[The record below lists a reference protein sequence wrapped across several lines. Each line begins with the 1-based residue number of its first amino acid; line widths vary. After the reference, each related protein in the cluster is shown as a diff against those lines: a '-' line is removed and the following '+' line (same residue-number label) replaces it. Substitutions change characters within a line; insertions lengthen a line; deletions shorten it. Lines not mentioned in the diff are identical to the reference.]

1 MKINTSFKSNYAIL
15 DVKKG
20 RAALARKIV
29 KGEKIKVYVEMI
41 LDTQSSH
48 DDGTS
53 IEFSGE
59 VISLK
64 YDDPKLENIKK
75 QVKSKNV

>member
-1 MKINTSFKSNYAIL
+1 MQDAPFKSDFALL

-20 RAALARKIV
+20 RQALAKKIDA
-29 KGEKIKVYVEMI
+29 GGKVRVRIDMVI
-41 LDTQSSH
+41 DCRHGS

-59 VISLK
+59 VLSV
-64 YDDPKLENIKK
+64 K
-75 QVKSKNV
+75 QFRK

>member
-1 MKINTSFKSNYAIL
+1 MQDAPFKSDFALL

-20 RAALARKIV
+20 RQALAKKIAA
-29 KGEKIKVYVEMI
+29 GGKVRVRIDMVIDCQYG
-41 LDTQSSH
+41 S

-59 VISLK
+59 VLSV
-64 YDDPKLENIKK
+64 K
-75 QVKSKNV
+75 QFRK